1 MEKWQKQWI
10 IKLMDSCGGNRLVAA
25 KRMSEISKK
34 EITVCWQL
42 LEQIMPMTTVER
54 EKYRSLGIG

>member
-1 MEKWQKQWI
+1 MDQWQKQWI
-10 IKLMDSCGGNRLVAA
+10 INLMDSCGGNRLVAA
-25 KRMSEISKK
+25 KRMSEISKN

-42 LEQIMPMTTVER
+42 LQQVKPMTSIER